1 MTRAV
6 SGLMFFVYV
15 GVFCFAGT
23 HVHAGPGDQVVTD
36 AQEPSHL
43 FRYRADHYRDPFV
56 PKSVVPN
63 AAGASL
69 QGQDVSRQTV
79 KVLGTMSSA
88 EGRWALLEFEDGERL
103 IVMPGQFISAYS
115 LVVKRITEHEVTLSA
130 IKEKTKPQAEK
141 TYWLDEERTFGERR
155 FDGNS

>member
-6 SGLMFFVYV
+6 SVLMFFVCGSV
-15 GVFCFAGT
+15 LSCIGT
-23 HVHAGPGDQVVTD
+23 HVHAGPGDQVMTD
-36 AQEPSHL
+36 AQEPPHV

-69 QGQDVSRQTV
+69 QGQDASRRTV

-88 EGRWALLEFEDGERL
+88 EGRWATLEFEDGERL
-103 IVMPGQFISAYS
+103 IVMPGQFISSYS
-115 LVVKRITEHEVTLSA
+115 LVVKRITEQGVTLSA
-130 IKEKTKPQAEK
+130 IEEKTKPQAEK
-141 TYWLDEERTFGERR
+141 TYWLDEERALGERR
-155 FDGNS
+155 FGGNS